1 MKVRRTLLFVPS
13 NSSKMVDK
21 AHTLA
26 SDMIVLD
33 LEDSVP
39 EAEKLAARSLASG
52 AVKKGQWVAKEV
64 GIRIN
69 GLDTGY
75 WREDLEQAVAGGAAF
90 VVVPKV
96 EKPEDIET
104 IEGAIHKTSAESTP
118 EVAVTIESPRGL
130 INMERI
136 LAKSHLVTAAI
147 FGAEDYTLSLGLRTL
162 VHSPM
167 SISYARSYVP
177 VVARAFAVD
186 PIAEAFVSINDL
198 DGLRVSAKES
208 KDLGYAGKGII
219 HPAQIPVVNEV
230 FSPTAEELGWADEVL
245 GAWEKAKQEGKAA
258 FRVRDRMVDSVHI
271 KMAQEIR
278 KTAEQAGAVPPA
290 AHDGN

>member
-1 MKVRRTLLFVPS
+1 
-13 NSSKMVDK
+13 
-21 AHTLA
+21 
-26 SDMIVLD
+26 MIVLD

-39 EAEKLAARSLASG
+39 EAEKPAARSLASG
-52 AVKKGQWVAKEV
+52 AVEKGQWLAKEV

-69 GLDTGY
+69 GLDTDF
-75 WREDLEQAVAGGAAF
+75 WREDLERAMAGGAAF
-90 VVVPKV
+90 VVIPKV

-104 IEGAIHKTSAESTP
+104 IEDAIHKASGESAP

-147 FGAEDYTLSLGLRTL
+147 FGAEDYALSLGLRTL
-162 VHSPM
+162 VRPPM

-198 DGLRVSAKES
+198 EGLRISAKEG
-208 KDLGYAGKGII
+208 KDLGYSGKGII
-219 HPAQIPVVNEV
+219 HPAQISVVNEV
-230 FSPTAEELGWADEVL
+230 FSPDAEELRWADEVL
-245 GAWEKAKQEGKAA
+245 NAWEAAKLEGKAA
-258 FRVRDRMVDSVHI
+258 FRVRNQMVDSVHI
-271 KMAQEIR
+271 RMAQEIR
-278 KTAEQAGAVPPA
+278 KTAEQAGIVPQDA
-290 AHDGN
+290 REGN